1 MKRKILYILLSAV
14 IAFGLWVYVI
24 TTVSPEWEETY
35 EDIPVILSNE
45 SALHDRGLMLD
56 QEKIPTVT
64 LRLKGNRSEL
74 INLNKSNITL
84 KVNLAGIYE
93 IGKQPVGYSI
103 SFPGNNSIEVISQS
117 PMEISLNIAE
127 RKTEQIPVVLTY
139 KGSVP
144 QGYRTDKENLV
155 LSQEYITVTGPAKV
169 VNQLKHAEVQ
179 VDLEG
184 KKETIIESL
193 SYTLWNDDGTVLD
206 EKSAE
211 KITVDTETVDLM
223 LKIQRYQE
231 VELKLNVIPGGGA
244 SSTNV
249 DISMDLK
256 TIAVS
261 GPEQLLKQLGT
272 TLEIGDLKLGEIETD
287 GTIKYS
293 IDLPEGLENLTGKD
307 EVTVTV
313 SFRDLKTNEF
323 EVTKIDPKKVPE
335 NMDVVILTKALKVKV
350 RGPQVLIDALT
361 EEDITVLVDFS
372 EAELG
377 TDTYK
382 CEIHI
387 NKNPA
392 NNGAGAVGSYTVSA
406 EVTEKVEEP
415 ETKEE

>member
-1 MKRKILYILLSAV
+1 MKKKILYILLSAV

-117 PMEISLNIAE
+117 PMEVSLNIAE

-139 KGSVP
+139 KGAVP
-144 QGYRTDKENLV
+144 PGYRTDKENLV

-169 VNQLKHAEVQ
+169 VDNLGRAEVQ

-193 SYTLWNDDGTVLD
+193 SYTLLNDDGTVLD

-211 KITVDTETVDLM
+211 KITVDVETVDLM
-223 LKIQRYQE
+223 LKIQRYQD
-231 VELKLNVIPGGGA
+231 VQLKLNVIPGGGA
-244 SSTNV
+244 DRSNV
-249 DISMDLK
+249 DIKMDLES
-256 TIAVS
+256 IAVS

-272 TLEIGDLKLGEIETD
+272 TLEIGDLKLGEIEAD
-287 GTIKYS
+287 GVIKYP
-293 IDLPEGLENLTGKD
+293 IRLPEGLENLTGKN
-307 EVTVTV
+307 EVLVTI
-313 SFRDLKTNEF
+313 SFRDLVTKDF
-323 EVTKIDPKKVPE
+323 EVTNIEPMKVPE
-335 NMDVVILTKALKVKV
+335 NMEVELLTKALVIKM
-350 RGPQVLIDALT
+350 RGTKEQIDALSA
-361 EEDITVLVDFS
+361 EDIVVRVDFS
-372 EAELG
+372 GAELG

-382 CEIHI
+382 GVIYMDD
-387 NKNPA
+387 PA
-392 NNGAGAVGSYTVSA
+392 FNGAGAVGSYTVDA
-406 EVTEKVEEP
+406 EVSEKTEEP
-415 ETKEE
+415 QTQEK